1 MSEEK
6 TINIDQKLFKTAIAL
21 RGGVETVEY
30 KHLVLSLLF
39 LKFIS
44 EDFYKRRKE
53 LIDQNKKEYID
64 KVEFYAMQD
73 KFLIPKGCDWDS
85 IVKIAKQPNLSVLI
99 DNSLNKIEKKNPTL
113 KGALHNGLFSRL
125 GLENSKLASLI
136 DKINNQIESTE
147 NQNKDFFGYIYE
159 YFLRKFAIQE
169 GQNKGEF
176 YTPKSV
182 VKLIC
187 ELIQP
192 LKGKIY
198 DPCCGSGGMFIE
210 TNKFLEKY
218 NLTKNVSIYGQEEKN
233 NIFKLAK
240 MNMAIRGI
248 SVNMGE
254 LARSTFENDQ
264 HKNLKANY
272 ILANPPFNLRDWRS
286 ENEFT
291 EDNRWDGYIVPPT
304 SNANYAWILNIVSKL
319 NKDGISGLILSSGA
333 LASGGDEYSIRKMLI
348 EQDIIEGIITLP
360 RDMFY
365 NTDLS
370 ANLWILNKNKKNRKL
385 PIDGKEIKINSTEKK
400 IIFIDLRNYG
410 SIYEKKYIEFKD
422 QEIKNIKDLFFG
434 WRQNKGYYDKAEFCK
449 SVSLEEIKKNDYS
462 LVPSQYIEFQHIQKN
477 IDHNKIK
484 KDSQKNLDELLKKL
498 EKDSSELK
506 KILSDENI

>member
-6 TINIDQKLFKTAIAL
+6 NINIDQKLFKTAIAL
-21 RGGVETVEY
+21 RGGVEIVEY

-44 EDFYKRRKE
+44 EGFYERRKE

-73 KFLIPKGCDWDS
+73 KFLIPKGCDWNS
-85 IVKIAKQPNLSVLI
+85 IVKIAKQPNLSVVI
-99 DNSLNKIEKKNPTL
+99 DNSLSKIEKKNPTL

-159 YFLRKFAIQE
+159 YFIRKFAIQE

-218 NLTKNVSIYGQEEKN
+218 KLTKNVSIYGQEEIN

-254 LARSTFENDQ
+254 FARSTFENDQ
-264 HKNLKANY
+264 HKNLKADY

-286 ENEFT
+286 ENELT

-348 EQDIIEGIITLP
+348 EQDFIEAIITLP

-370 ANLWILNKNKKNRKL
+370 ANLWILNKNKRIRKL
-385 PIDGKEIKINSTEKK
+385 PIDGKEIKINSTEEK

-410 SIYEKKYIEFKD
+410 SIYEKKYIELKD
-422 QEIKNIKDLFFG
+422 QDIKNIKDLFFG
-434 WRQNKGYYDKAEFCK
+434 WRQNKDYSDKAEFCK

-462 LVPSQYIEFQHIQKN
+462 LVPSQYIEFQHIEKN
-477 IDHNKIK
+477 INHNKIK
-484 KDSQKNLDELLKKL
+484 KDSQKNLNELLKKL

-506 KILSDENI
+506 KILSDESI

>member
-1 MSEEK
+1 M
-6 TINIDQKLFKTAIAL
+6 
-21 RGGVETVEY
+21 
-30 KHLVLSLLF
+30 
-39 LKFIS
+39 
-44 EDFYKRRKE
+44 
-53 LIDQNKKEYID
+53 
-64 KVEFYAMQD
+64 
-73 KFLIPKGCDWDS
+73 
-85 IVKIAKQPNLSVLI
+85 
-99 DNSLNKIEKKNPTL
+99 
-113 KGALHNGLFSRL
+113 FSRL

-218 NLTKNVSIYGQEEKN
+218 KLTKNVSIYGQEEKN

-264 HKNLKANY
+264 HKNLKADY

-286 ENEFT
+286 ENELT

-348 EQDIIEGIITLP
+348 EQDIVEAIITLP

-370 ANLWILNKNKKNRKL
+370 ANLWILNKNKKSRKL
-385 PIDGKEIKINSTEKK
+385 PIDGKEIQINSTEKK

-422 QEIKNIKDLFFG
+422 QDIKNIKDLFFA
-434 WRQNKGYYDKAEFCK
+434 WRQNKDYSDKAEFCK
-449 SVSLEEIKKNDYS
+449 SVLLEEIKKNDYS
-462 LVPSQYIEFQHIQKN
+462 LVPSQYIEFQHIEKN
-477 IDHNKIK
+477 INHNKIK
-484 KDSQKNLDELLKKL
+484 KDSQKDLNELLKKL

-506 KILSDENI
+506 KILSDESI

>member
-1 MSEEK
+1 MSDEK
-6 TINIDQKLFKTAIAL
+6 ITNIDQKLFKTAIAL

-39 LKFIS
+39 LKFVS
-44 EDFYKRRKE
+44 EDFYARRKE
-53 LIDQNKKEYID
+53 LISQNKKEYID

-73 KFLIPKGCDWDS
+73 KFLIPKNCDWNS
-85 IVKIAKQPNLSVLI
+85 IVKLAKQPNLSVIL
-99 DNSLNKIEKKNPTL
+99 DESLNKIEKKNPSL

-136 DKINNQIESTE
+136 DKINNQIHSTE
-147 NQNKDFFGYIYE
+147 NKNKDFFGYIYE

-210 TNKFLEKY
+210 TYKFLEKN
-218 NLTKNVSIYGQEEKN
+218 NLTKNASMYGQEEKA

-248 SVNMGE
+248 SVNLGE
-254 LARSTFENDQ
+254 LARSTFESDQ
-264 HKNLKANY
+264 HKNLKADF
-272 ILANPPFNLRDWRS
+272 ILANPPFNLRDWR
-286 ENEFT
+286 ELNELV
-291 EDNRWDGYIVPPT
+291 EDERWNGYTVPPT

-319 NKDGISGLILSSGA
+319 NKNGIAGLILSSGA
-333 LASGGDEYSIRKMLI
+333 LGSGGEEYSIRKMLI
-348 EQDIIEGIITLP
+348 EQDIVEAIITLP

-370 ANLWILNKNKKNRKL
+370 ANLWILNKNKKERKL
-385 PIDGKEIKINSTEKK
+385 PINGKEFKIASSEKK
-400 IIFIDLRNYG
+400 VIFIDLRNYG
-410 SIYEKKYIEFKD
+410 TVYEKKYLEFKD
-422 QEIKNIKDLFFG
+422 EDIENIKSLFFG
-434 WRQNKGYYDKAEFCK
+434 WRQGKNYSDKPEFCK
-449 SVSLEEIKKNDYS
+449 SVSLEDIKKNDYS

-477 IDHNKIK
+477 INYKKIK
-484 KDSQKNLDELLKKL
+484 IDSQNNLNELLKEL
-498 EKDSSELK
+498 ENDSLELK
-506 KILSDENI
+506 KILNDKNI